1 MKRRTFLTGIAALP
15 VALAATRFRTLAA
28 FLDDRSSSSASMWIY
43 LWDLLDEGYP
53 EVLQRLKEHGLTSIS
68 VATAY
73 HAGRFLEPHNPK
85 RKVVFLE
92 DGTVYF
98 SPEPSLY
105 DRIKPVPNSL
115 VEQGHGLK
123 EAKKNAEKMGML
135 TRSWVVCCHNTTLGT
150 RYPDVACETVFG
162 DKLYHNLCPSNDD
175 VRKYISALVRD
186 VALHGIDTIE
196 LEALQ
201 FQGYSHGYHHERDG
215 IPLNG
220 GMKFLLGLCFCP
232 SCIKRASEAKVDIA
246 SVRKFTRT
254 TLETHFA
261 NPSALGE
268 RYAGIDQL
276 PADIFTPF
284 LNWRMSVVG
293 SFIEELADEI
303 RATSVKLR
311 PMVSLDPSAQ
321 RSVGVDARRVADAT
335 GGVLALGYFKDG
347 AALRTPLASLQ
358 SQVAGRAIT
367 VGFQVGLPES
377 GGKAEFL
384 SRMSAAKE
392 LGISNFNF
400 YNYGL
405 IPYENLEWIKE
416 SLRD

>member
-15 VALAATRFRTLAA
+15 VAFTAARFQTLAA
-28 FLDDRSSSSASMWIY
+28 LLEDKHPLSVSMWIY

-53 EVLQRLKEHGLTSIS
+53 QVLQRLREHGLTSIS

-105 DRIKPVPNSL
+105 GRIKPIPNSL
-115 VEQGHGLK
+115 VGQGHGLQ
-123 EAKKNAEKMGML
+123 EARKNAEAIGL
-135 TRSWVVCCHNTTLGT
+135 TTRSWVVCCHNTTLGT
-150 RYPDVACETVFG
+150 RYPDIACETAFG
-162 DKLYHNLCPSNDD
+162 DRLYHNLCPTNDD
-175 VRKYISALVRD
+175 VRKYISAVVRD
-186 VALHGIDTIE
+186 IASNGVDTIE

-232 SCIKRASEAKVDIA
+232 SCIKRATEAKVDIG
-246 SVRKFTRT
+246 SVRTFTRT
-254 TLETHFA
+254 TLETHFSD
-261 NPSALGE
+261 PTALGE
-268 RYAGIDQL
+268 RYASMDQL

-284 LNWRMSVVG
+284 LNWRMSVVA
-293 SFIEELADEI
+293 SLIEELADAV
-303 RATSVKLR
+303 RPTSVKLR
-311 PMVSLDPSAQ
+311 PMSSLDPAVQ
-321 RSVGVDARRVADAT
+321 RSVGVDLRRIADVT
-335 GGVLALGYFKDG
+335 GGVLALGYVKDG
-347 AALRTPLASLQ
+347 AALRAPLVSLQ
-358 SQVAGRAIT
+358 SQLPGKEIT
-367 VGFQVGLPES
+367 LGFQVGLPES

-384 SRMSAAKE
+384 SRMSIARE
-392 LGISNFNF
+392 LGISSFNY

-405 IPYENLEWIKE
+405 IPYENLEWIKD
-416 SLRD
+416 SLKG

>member
-15 VALAATRFRTLAA
+15 VALTAARFQTLAA
-28 FLDDRSSSSASMWIY
+28 LLADKPHTSASMWIY

-53 EVLQRLKEHGLTSIS
+53 SVLERLKEHGLTSIS
-68 VATAY
+68 IATAY

-98 SPEPSLY
+98 SPDPSLY

-115 VEQGHGLK
+115 VGQGHGLR
-123 EAKKNAEKMGML
+123 EARKNAEAMGFA

-150 RYPDVACETVFG
+150 RYPDIACETVFG
-162 DKLYHNLCPSNDD
+162 DKLYHNLCPSNND
-175 VRKYISALVRD
+175 VRKYVSAIVRD
-186 VALHGIDTIE
+186 VASHGVDAIE

-232 SCIKRASEAKVDIA
+232 SCIKRTTEAKVDIA
-246 SVRKFTRT
+246 SVRAFTRT

-261 NPSALGE
+261 DPSALGE
-268 RYAGIDQL
+268 RYASMDQL

-284 LNWRMSVVG
+284 LNWRISVVG
-293 SFIEELADEI
+293 SLIEELADTV
-303 RATSVKLR
+303 RPTSVKLR
-311 PMVSLDPSAQ
+311 PMISLDPIAQ
-321 RSVGVDARRVADAT
+321 RSVGVDPQRAGNAT
-335 GGVLALGYFKDG
+335 GGVLALGYVKDG
-347 AALRTPLASLQ
+347 AALRSPLASLQ
-358 SQVAGRAIT
+358 SQLAGKEIT

-384 SRMSAAKE
+384 SRMVAARE
-392 LGISNFNF
+392 LGISSFNY
-400 YNYGL
+400 YNYGF
-405 IPYENLEWIKE
+405 IPLENLDWIKE
-416 SLRD
+416 SLLG

>member
-1 MKRRTFLTGIAALP
+1 MKGRTFLTGIAALP
-15 VALAATRFRTLAA
+15 VAHTAARFQTLAA
-28 FLDDRSSSSASMWIY
+28 LLEGKHPLSASMWIY

-53 EVLQRLKEHGLTSIS
+53 QVLQRLKEHGLTSIS

-105 DRIKPVPNSL
+105 GRIKPIPNSL
-115 VEQGHGLK
+115 VEHGHGLR
-123 EAKKNAEKMGML
+123 EVRKNAEAMGL
-135 TRSWVVCCHNTTLGT
+135 TTRSWVVCCHNTTLGT
-150 RYPDVACETVFG
+150 TYPDVTCETAFG

-175 VRKYISALVRD
+175 VRKYISAVVRD
-186 VALHGIDTIE
+186 TASNGVDTIE

-232 SCIKRASEAKVDIA
+232 SCIKRATEAKVDIG
-246 SVRKFTRT
+246 SVRTFTRT

-261 NPSALGE
+261 NPSLLGE
-268 RYAGIDQL
+268 RYASIEQF
-276 PADIFTPF
+276 PADIFAPF
-284 LNWRMSVVG
+284 MDWRASVVG
-293 SFIEELADEI
+293 SLIEELAD
-303 RATSVKLR
+303 AVKQTSVKLR
-311 PMVSLDPSAQ
+311 PMVSLDPIAQ
-321 RSVGVDARRVADAT
+321 RSAGVDPQRAANAT
-335 GGVLALGYFKDG
+335 GGVLALGYVKDG
-347 AALRTPLASLQ
+347 PALRAPLASLQ
-358 SQVAGRAIT
+358 SQLAGKEIT
-367 VGFQVGLPES
+367 LGFQVGLPES
-377 GGKAEFL
+377 GGKAEFI
-384 SRMSAAKE
+384 SRMSIARE
-392 LGISNFNF
+392 LGISSFNY

-416 SLRD
+416 SLGG